1 MASEELSPSQAHA
14 LFDILT
20 HHEAYAEIEGL
31 KKTYNV
37 ANFGTPVSSDTPST
51 LSSPL
56 IQILLNGFVFV
67 LPGLRDVSVEFWSRN
82 VQAIIT
88 AMDDSNL
95 SESYDK
101 GAVGIRRTLSSAIA
115 ASIEFAARGCLG
127 GYARRSVDR
136 NRDYDTSKPED
147 VAAAW
152 DDFLQEIIYGDLLD
166 ELFKKAA
173 ETDKLSDHESL
184 VQAAHKYGVA
194 MLEPQSIAAA
204 AMSNALLLTA

>member
-1 MASEELSPSQAHA
+1 MVSEALSPSQAQA

-31 KKTYNV
+31 KKSHNV
-37 ANFGTPVSSDTPST
+37 ANFGAPISSDTSST

-82 VQAIIT
+82 LRAIIT
-88 AMDDSNL
+88 ALDDSNL

-101 GAVGIRRTLSSAIA
+101 GAIGIRRTLSSATA
-115 ASIEFAARGCLG
+115 ASIEYAARGCLG
-127 GYARRSVDR
+127 GYARRLVDR
-136 NRDYDTSKPED
+136 NRNYDTSRPED

-152 DDFLQEIIYGDLLD
+152 DDFLQEAIYSDLLD
-166 ELFKKAA
+166 ELFKKTA
-173 ETDKLSDHESL
+173 ETDKLSDHEPL

-194 MLEPQSIAAA
+194 MLEPQIIAVTAIL
-204 AMSNALLLTA
+204 NAFF